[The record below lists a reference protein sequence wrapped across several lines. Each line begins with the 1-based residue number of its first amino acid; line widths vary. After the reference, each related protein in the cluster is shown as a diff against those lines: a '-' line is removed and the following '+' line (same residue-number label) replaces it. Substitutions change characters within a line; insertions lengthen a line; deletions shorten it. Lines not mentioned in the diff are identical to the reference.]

1 MTSRKPIAAVSEPA
15 NVPHQGC
22 LWIAD
27 FNCRL
32 QRGRVLENRPSNLV
46 ASDRLE
52 AQLVPIGPAMRN
64 GAVDRTRS
72 HILQQIASQSVP
84 DVDEPGQNFGPRAS
98 EDVLIQKDQFLRQN
112 REDKSLRR
120 MPISPDGL
128 IVFNPQELAKLSIQ
142 TGLQRAQ
149 ELQLDKIN
157 PARLVE
163 AMRDF
168 HPAGLAVEV
177 SLVASREDHMVV
189 SGLQLHPTPGCL
201 AAIVS
206 LSREQRTRG
215 GSGLK
220 PALDQF
226 EPLEIIASR
235 G

>member
-1 MTSRKPIAAVSEPA
+1 
-15 NVPHQGC
+15 
-22 LWIAD
+22 
-27 FNCRL
+27 
-32 QRGRVLENRPSNLV
+32 
-46 ASDRLE
+46 
-52 AQLVPIGPAMRN
+52 
-64 GAVDRTRS
+64 
-72 HILQQIASQSVP
+72 
-84 DVDEPGQNFGPRAS
+84 
-98 EDVLIQKDQFLRQN
+98 
-112 REDKSLRR
+112 

-206 LSREQRTRG
+206 LSREQSTRG

-220 PALDQF
+220 PALATSKSEAAGGSALRFIPTELCRGSF
-226 EPLEIIASR
+226 ENGSETFVFQVLQAKFQRIHAH